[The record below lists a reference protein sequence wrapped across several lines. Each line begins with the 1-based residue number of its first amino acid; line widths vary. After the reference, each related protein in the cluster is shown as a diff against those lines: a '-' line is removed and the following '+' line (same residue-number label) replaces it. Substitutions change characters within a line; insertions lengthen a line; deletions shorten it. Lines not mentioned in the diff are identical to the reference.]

1 MVEPLRMGEGRI
13 PRTIENPYDWSEP
26 HEIQKARI
34 EIVSFSA
41 EGVFQDA
48 FLNPTLEF
56 WGLVLSV
63 QSLVLGFKTLDLDLR
78 FSKYAC
84 GFITKCRLNTPSGQP
99 KKVFKLH
106 EKWINDH
113 DMDFFLS
120 KRSLFAKRPKD
131 QHRTWWTIL
140 SI

>member
-56 WGLVLSV
+56 WGLVLGV
-63 QSLVLGFKTLDLDLR
+63 QSSVLGFKTLDLRVDLR

-106 EKWINDH
+106 EKWINVH
-113 DMDFFLS
+113 DIDFFFIKKKFVCKET
-120 KRSLFAKRPKD
+120 KRSTTGHGGLY
-131 QHRTWWTIL
+131 
-140 SI
+140 